1 MTTLAWSVLA
11 GLCGGIGLL
20 ALITGLRGEPQHQ
33 PPSPS
38 AVDTRIDTPAPTRMM
53 RTWWVPS
60 RRSLTAAAAGML
72 AWWATGWPVAALA
85 AAAAVL
91 GVPALLHPSR
101 PREAL
106 DRLDALTS
114 WTRRVA
120 DLLASGAGGLEQA
133 LAYTVATTGPPLQ
146 QPVDRLVRRLPAVGL
161 EAALR
166 DFAADVDDPAAD
178 EIVASL
184 VVRARAGGRG
194 LAAVLHSQA
203 AAMAAEATARRQVE
217 TDRATPRAA
226 VRSLVWITLIMLVG
240 LVVFAH
246 DYLAPF
252 DTVTGQVVLAA
263 IAGLM
268 AAALWWMHRMSTP
281 PARPGIL
288 RTPAKRASS

>member
-1 MTTLAWSVLA
+1 MTTLAWSVLS
-11 GLCGGIGLL
+11 GLCGGIGVL
-20 ALITGLRGEPQHQ
+20 ALITGLRGQPH

-38 AVDTRIDTPAPTRMM
+38 AVDTRADTPARLT
-53 RTWWVPS
+53 RTWWPVSS
-60 RRSLTAAAAGML
+60 RRWFVAATAGVL

-85 AAAAVL
+85 AAVAVL
-91 GVPALLHPSR
+91 GVPALVHPSR

-146 QPVDRLVRRLPAVGL
+146 QSVDRLVRRLPAVGL

-166 DFAADVDDPAAD
+166 GFAADVDDPAAD

-184 VVRARAGGRG
+184 IVRARAGGRG
-194 LAAVLHSQA
+194 LASVLHSQA
-203 AAMAAEATARRQVE
+203 TAMAAEATARRQVE

-226 VRSLVWITLIMLVG
+226 VRSLVWITLTMLVG
-240 LVVFAH
+240 LVVFAR

-268 AAALWWMHRMSTP
+268 TAALWWLHRMSTP
-281 PARPGIL
+281 SARPRIL
-288 RTPAKRASS
+288 RATPGKRAS